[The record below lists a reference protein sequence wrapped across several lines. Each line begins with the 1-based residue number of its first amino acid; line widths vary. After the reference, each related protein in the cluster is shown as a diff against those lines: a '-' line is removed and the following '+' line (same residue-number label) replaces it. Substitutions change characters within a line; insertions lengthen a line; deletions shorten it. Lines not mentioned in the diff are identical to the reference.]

1 PVSPWFRYS
10 AHLLGVAEASFLSS
24 ISPSSYL
31 HNKTA
36 CRLCRQAETQPKGW
50 VFRFP
55 SISFNGIGL
64 KSSLRAEMGDNIDG
78 G

>member
-1 PVSPWFRYS
+1 PWFRYS

-36 CRLCRQAETQPKGW
+36 CRLCRQAEREHCLLPFLLTI
-50 VFRFP
+50 R
-55 SISFNGIGL
+55 IERL
-64 KSSLRAEMGDNIDG
+64 TL
-78 G
+78 

>member
-36 CRLCRQAETQPKGW
+36 CRLCRQAEHCLTSSAFFDKKT
-50 VFRFP
+50 
-55 SISFNGIGL
+55 NIGL
-64 KSSLRAEMGDNIDG
+64 TA
-78 G
+78 